1 MSVKAV
7 IDTNVLVSAFLSKNQ
22 DSPTVRI
29 ANAIF
34 DERFIPVYSPDMIA
48 EYTEVLGRD
57 YLKLQTARV
66 YALIRQIQAS
76 VGLGTD
82 PTIVNKI
89 KGLRGFGGEERA
101 EVVCGKR
108 TKIAT
113 PVKMGALSG
122 AIAFCYNVTI
132 NPPDSV

>member
-76 VGLGTD
+76 
-82 PTIVNKI
+82 
-89 KGLRGFGGEERA
+89 GEEA
-101 EVVCGKR
+101 HPADSDEPFPDPDDKVFYC
-108 TKIAT
+108 T
-113 PVKMGALSG
+113 
-122 AIAFCYNVTI
+122 AIAGDAKLVTGNMKHFRRAI
-132 NPPDSV
+132 P

>member
-76 VGLGTD
+76 
-82 PTIVNKI
+82 
-89 KGLRGFGGEERA
+89 GEEA
-101 EVVCGKR
+101 HPADSDEPFPGPDDKVFYC
-108 TKIAT
+108 T
-113 PVKMGALSG
+113 
-122 AIAFCYNVTI
+122 AIAGDAKLVTGNMKLFPKANFIVTPAQFCELLGI
-132 NPPDSV
+132 

>member
-76 VGLGTD
+76 GEEAHPADSDELQTSHSLILTTRCSTA
-82 PTIVNKI
+82 PR
-89 KGLRGFGGEERA
+89 LRG
-101 EVVCGKR
+101 
-108 TKIAT
+108 TQNLSQAT
-113 PVKMGALSG
+113 
-122 AIAFCYNVTI
+122 
-132 NPPDSV
+132 

>member
-76 VGLGTD
+76 GEEAHPADSDEPFPD
-82 PTIVNKI
+82 PDDKVQTSHSLILTTRCSTAPR
-89 KGLRGFGGEERA
+89 LRG
-101 EVVCGKR
+101 
-108 TKIAT
+108 TQNLSQAT
-113 PVKMGALSG
+113 
-122 AIAFCYNVTI
+122 
-132 NPPDSV
+132 